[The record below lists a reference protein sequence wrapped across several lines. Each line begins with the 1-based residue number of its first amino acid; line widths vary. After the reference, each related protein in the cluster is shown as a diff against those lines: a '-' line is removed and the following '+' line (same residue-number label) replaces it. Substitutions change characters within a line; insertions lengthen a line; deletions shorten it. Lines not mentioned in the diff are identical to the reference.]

1 MNRELTVQI
10 LIDFYRKRYPDTAE
24 YCALIEQWELWAK
37 TKPLQGKRILDG
49 TPLFFNTFGKYIA
62 LLLAGAELTVAYS
75 DELPYDPQAL
85 NMLNEL
91 GIPTL
96 YYNKPGD
103 CQTEFDAILDCAG
116 ILRFIP
122 SKYGYGELTRS
133 GILIYQDRDVPLFAV
148 DSGRIKQIETC
159 LGTGESCLRALRQM
173 GYQNWQNTSVLQFGY
188 GKVGRGIAMY
198 LQEAGAEV
206 TVVDKKN
213 TPVMPGIHFI
223 DMDSKEKIREQIGK
237 TQWLISVTG
246 VYAALESYV
255 PDIKKSNAIAVN
267 MGAVDEF
274 GALMEDERVLYKKQP
289 LNFMLEEPTL
299 LRYIDA
305 TMALDNAA
313 AAYLCQNTPP
323 YPPGTILPPVDLEN
337 EILAAVFKTGL
348 ITREIQKAGI

>member
-1 MNRELTVQI
+1 MKTESQTIRI
-10 LIDFYRKRYPDTAE
+10 LLDFYRNRYPDTAE
-24 YCALIEQWELWAK
+24 YCALDAQWKQWAK

-75 DELPYDPQAL
+75 DDLPYDPEAL
-85 NMLNEL
+85 AMLEKL
-91 GIPTL
+91 KIPTIF
-96 YYNKPGD
+96 NGHD
-103 CQTEFDAILDCAG
+103 CNQQFDVILDCAG
-116 ILRFIP
+116 ILRFVP
-122 SKYGYGELTRS
+122 SRFGYAELTRS

-159 LGTGESCLRALRQM
+159 LGTGESCLRALRKL
-173 GYQNWQNTSVLQFGY
+173 GYQNWQNVSVLQFGY

-198 LQEAGAEV
+198 LQEAGADV
-206 TVVDKKN
+206 TVVDKQG
-213 TPVMPGIHFI
+213 TALMPGIGFI
-223 DMDSKEKIREQIGK
+223 DMDSPDLIRKKIK
-237 TQWLISVTG
+237 NTQWLISVTG
-246 VYAALESYV
+246 VYAALAPYV
-255 PDIKKSNAIAVN
+255 PDIKTSNAIAVN

-313 AAYLCQNTPP
+313 AAYLCQKGTP
-323 YPPGTILPPVDLEN
+323 YPAGTILPPPDLEQ
-337 EILAAVFKTGL
+337 EILATVFQTGL
-348 ITREIQKAGI
+348 ISKEIEKAGI